1 VNVLVV
7 GGTRF
12 VGAQL
17 VWRLVAGGH
26 QVTLFNRGR
35 LPDRF
40 GGRVER
46 LRGDRNTDAFAAQLR
61 ARRFD
66 AAVDF
71 AAYTGADAR
80 QVVDVLGGRVG
91 HYVFISSGQTYLVR
105 EGCPRPAREVDYDG
119 PLMPRPADPADT
131 GEWDY
136 GIGKRDAEDV
146 LAAAWRD
153 TRFPA
158 TRLRLPMVNGE
169 GDYYR
174 RIESYLWRILDGG
187 PLLLPD
193 GGDTPT
199 RHVYSG
205 AVVRAIAGL
214 LGDPR
219 TFGQAYNMAQDET
232 PTLREILTHLA
243 DALGAPPRLV
253 AVPRERLVQEGLD
266 PHGISPFSGRWMSF
280 IDPGRAREELGFR
293 HEGLRTY
300 LDRIVASFL
309 AHPPEAP
316 PEGYRTRAV
325 ERSVAAATH

>member
-1 VNVLVV
+1 MQVLVV

-17 VWRLVAGGH
+17 AWRLIAGGH

-40 GGRVER
+40 GDRVER
-46 LRGDRNTDAFAAQLR
+46 LHGDRTTDDFARHLR
-61 ARRFD
+61 GRRFD
-66 AAVDF
+66 AAVDL
-71 AAYTGADAR
+71 AAYNAADAR

-105 EGCPRPAREVDYDG
+105 EGCPRPARERDYDG
-119 PLMPRPADPADT
+119 PVMPRPAGTSDGA
-131 GEWDY
+131 EWDY
-136 GIGKRDAEDV
+136 GIGKREAEDV
-146 LAAAWRD
+146 LDAAWRER
-153 TRFPA
+153 RFPA

-205 AVVRAIAGL
+205 AVVRTIAGML
-214 LGDPR
+214 SDDR
-219 TFGQAYNMAQDET
+219 TFGQAYNLAQDET

-243 DALGAPPRLV
+243 ESLGAPKRLV
-253 AVPRERLVQEGLD
+253 AVPRERLVQAGLD
-266 PHGISPFSGRWMSF
+266 PHAISPFSGRWMSF
-280 IDPGRAREELGFR
+280 IDPARAREELGLR
-293 HEGLRTY
+293 HEPLRTY
-300 LDRIVASFL
+300 LDRIVASFV
-309 AHPPEAP
+309 AHPPESP
-316 PEGYRTRAV
+316 PDGYRRREAERAL
-325 ERSVAAATH
+325 AAGLS